1 LGAREQVP
9 GCLHGRITTLLENG
23 ELERAAGLRLDP
35 AHAQRMM
42 CGKPQTIDDTRARL
56 KQRDL
61 QVSLTW

>member
-1 LGAREQVP
+1 
-9 GCLHGRITTLLENG
+9 
-23 ELERAAGLRLDP
+23 LERAASLRLDP

-42 CGKPQTIDDTRARL
+42 CGKPQTINGTRARL